1 MPDPDRSP
9 HVSATARRS
18 VALLRSFRTEQTDP
32 AGFYGSLAA
41 DTVKQLSG
49 FVDLAGVRM
58 LDVGGGPGYFA
69 DAFGRAGAHYLA
81 VDADAGE
88 LGAAGQ
94 PASGSVQAS
103 GMALPFG
110 DQVVDVCVSS
120 NVLEH
125 VSDPWRMADEMVRVT
140 RSGGTVFISFT
151 LWWGPWGG
159 HETSPWHYLGG
170 HRAARRYERRWGRP
184 PKNVYG
190 ESLFAVRATDALT
203 WAKRCPHVTVVDAF
217 PRYHPRWAHALVRL
231 PAVRE
236 VTMWNLALVLRR
248 V

>member
-1 MPDPDRSP
+1 M
-9 HVSATARRS
+9 
-18 VALLRSFRTEQTDP
+18 RSFRTEQSDP
-32 AGFYGSLAA
+32 AGFYGFLAD
-41 DTVKQLSG
+41 DTVEQLTG
-49 FVDLAGVRM
+49 FVSLDGASL

-69 DAFGRAGAHYLA
+69 EAFGRAGAHYLA

-94 PASGSVQAS
+94 PATGTVQAS
-103 GMALPFG
+103 GMALPVA
-110 DQVVDVCVSS
+110 DEAVDVCFSS

-140 RSGGTVFISFT
+140 RRGGTIFLSFT

-170 HRAARRYERRWGRP
+170 GRAARRYQRRTGHP

-190 ESLFAVRATDALT
+190 ESLFAVRAGDALN
-203 WAKRCPHVTVVDAF
+203 WARRCPLVDVVDAF
-217 PRYHPRWAHALVRL
+217 PRYHPRWAHPLVHL
-231 PAVRE
+231 PLVRE
-236 VTMWNLALVLRR
+236 VTMWNLAMVLRR
-248 V
+248 T